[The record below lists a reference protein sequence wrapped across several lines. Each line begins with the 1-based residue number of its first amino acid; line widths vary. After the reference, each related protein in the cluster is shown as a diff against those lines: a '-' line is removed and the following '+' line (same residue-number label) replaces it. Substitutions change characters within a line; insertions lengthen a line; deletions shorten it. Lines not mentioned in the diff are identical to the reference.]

1 MFSVVSIIAY
11 HIRSIMAIDI
21 WLKQYTELEEM
32 LLAHKQEQIDL
43 LEIQQRELEALM
55 EVLEHRRLYPAK
67 GE

>member
-1 MFSVVSIIAY
+1 
-11 HIRSIMAIDI
+11 MAIDI